1 MGEGDGGREAG
12 GERWGREMGEGDGGR
27 EMGEGEC
34 NVCITRNHVPSSIFS
49 RNCSPIAAR
58 STSCH
63 TVACGWGNIS
73 EKGSL

>member
-1 MGEGDGGREAG
+1 
-12 GERWGREMGEGDGGR
+12 
-27 EMGEGEC
+27 MGEGEC